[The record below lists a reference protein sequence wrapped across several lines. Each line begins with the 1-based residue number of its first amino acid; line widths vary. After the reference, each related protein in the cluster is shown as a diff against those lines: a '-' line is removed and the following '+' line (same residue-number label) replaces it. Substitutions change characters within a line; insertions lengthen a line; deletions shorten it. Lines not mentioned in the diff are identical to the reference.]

1 MSLSVRAMAAAL
13 GVSKSQVHRD
23 QLAGM
28 PMHDVAS
35 ARAWRDAH
43 HDVSRTVDGRIDRPG
58 SAPDVLPATLAAAA
72 AADVPPA
79 PDLVDQAD
87 AAAPPPATPA
97 DTEAYRAARSDR
109 EQIRRAREQIELD
122 QLRGSLIALED
133 AKRLAFT
140 SFRLLRDAL
149 LNIPARVKDQ
159 VAAETDPLLIEH
171 LIEAEISGALSGFR
185 PDRVLVDTA
194 GDADDDEEASADAPR

>member
-1 MSLSVRAMAAAL
+1 MLSVRAMAAAL
-13 GVSKSQVHRD
+13 GVSKSQVQRD
-23 QLAGM
+23 KDAGM
-28 PMHDVAS
+28 PMHDAAA

-43 HDVSRTVDGRIDRPG
+43 HDISRTAEGRIDRPG
-58 SAPDVLPATLAAAA
+58 QDPLPATLADDA
-72 AADVPPA
+72 AADLA
-79 PDLVDQAD
+79 GQDT
-87 AAAPPPATPA
+87 AAAPAAAPATLA
-97 DTEAYRAARSDR
+97 ETEAYRAARSDR
-109 EQIRRAREQIELD
+109 EQIRRDREQIELD

-133 AKRLAFT
+133 AKRLAYT

-185 PDRVLVDTA
+185 PERVLVDTA
-194 GDADDDEEASADAPR
+194 ADADDDDEGDPDAAR